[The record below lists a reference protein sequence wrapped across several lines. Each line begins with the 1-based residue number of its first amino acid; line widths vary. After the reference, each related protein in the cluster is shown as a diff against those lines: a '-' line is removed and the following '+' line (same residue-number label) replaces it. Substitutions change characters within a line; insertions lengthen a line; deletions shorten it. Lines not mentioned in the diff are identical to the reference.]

1 MPLLEIDN
9 ILKTLVIVL
18 ILCGH
23 VLGGSLV
30 VSMASEK
37 QGNKDLSD
45 YPGLHQFL
53 TETAIEEES
62 KGWFLYEP
70 IPPID
75 DQETDEEPAID
86 QIIINWDA
94 FKKLTTKNM
103 KTIITELRELS
114 IARPKKEYVKNYMIA
129 QKIATGKAAK
139 YMNVW
144 QEVLREHPTLD
155 ETVKRPPSGYVSFQ
169 LANANQNTIDEVVT
183 SIARDKNVGLVL
195 FYQKGSYYSE
205 LQLPILQ
212 KVVNR
217 TMWEPYLVLDVMEHQ
232 KTANEYGIET
242 VPEIWLVEKNGG
254 KARVTAGLRTAD
266 VIRKNI
272 LPAYEK
278 IVGKRITREPYKF
291 LDSELGEQIGVE

>member
-1 MPLLEIDN
+1 
-9 ILKTLVIVL
+9 
-18 ILCGH
+18 
-23 VLGGSLV
+23 
-30 VSMASEK
+30 MASEK